1 MQTSE
6 RFLLCGFL
14 FLNCCTARVE
24 NYGSKVLFALYDY
37 FEYCSTEGN
46 TSPCACRRGS
56 VLRLNENG
64 LYVCADKCRN
74 NSDCPSEATCTA
86 GTCNCK
92 VCKPQGNNCI
102 TLVKLNGV
110 CPDTNTTAG
119 PLLKSAVNTEV
130 PTVYT
135 QPDSS
140 TPQPVIKKYNTAS
153 RAIEREEC
161 KEQSHTK
168 PQSTLLESLRYIT
181 ENARKK
187 NTKTSVQAVAT
198 QITNILNQ
206 TSLTTLNITDL
217 QEVVIAVIEN
227 VETSLLASFTVE
239 LNNQDIRT
247 SEIEAKMQV
256 ARDFC
261 VDESSMILT
270 IDDNE
275 MEVPCSLVNFTGGG
289 AMFIS
294 YKGLNDKLNG
304 SILASFGDSGHTN
317 KEEVITLVFGG
328 TITKNNTENLPAPVS
343 FDLQHLM
350 AVKPFHDLRCVFWD
364 IKKEIWSTNGCRTK
378 QLDGENRT
386 RCICTHL
393 STFAVIMAPTEI
405 QVDVGLKLL
414 SVVGLSLSLVCL
426 CLSFLTFILCRSLR
440 SAHTSVLTVLCVC
453 LFLGQLLVL
462 VGLQQTSNKI
472 LCSVI
477 AGSLKFFFLCAF
489 CWMSLESTLLF
500 LTVRNL
506 QALNYMNSQRS
517 HFPYVCLVGFG
528 IPSIIIIVSVSLH
541 PDMYG
546 EETHCWLKIDYVWSF
561 LGPVCMFIIV
571 NFILLVLTFW
581 LLRKRLSS
589 LNSNVSTL
597 KHTRLLTFKAFSQ
610 LFILGCTWIIGF
622 FQFGSGSIIASY
634 IFTICNSLQ
643 GVYLFIVHCLL
654 NHQVREEYSRAYRRL
669 YSKQPASETMS
680 GSTMPMII
688 KLSQVSDSSRE
699 APSCSWENKELQE

>member
-1 MQTSE
+1 
-6 RFLLCGFL
+6 
-14 FLNCCTARVE
+14 
-24 NYGSKVLFALYDY
+24 
-37 FEYCSTEGN
+37 
-46 TSPCACRRGS
+46 
-56 VLRLNENG
+56 
-64 LYVCADKCRN
+64 
-74 NSDCPSEATCTA
+74 
-86 GTCNCK
+86 
-92 VCKPQGNNCI
+92 
-102 TLVKLNGV
+102 
-110 CPDTNTTAG
+110 
-119 PLLKSAVNTEV
+119 
-130 PTVYT
+130 
-135 QPDSS
+135 
-140 TPQPVIKKYNTAS
+140 
-153 RAIEREEC
+153 
-161 KEQSHTK
+161 
-168 PQSTLLESLRYIT
+168 
-181 ENARKK
+181 
-187 NTKTSVQAVAT
+187 AVAT

-206 TSLTTLNITDL
+206 TSLTTLKITNL
-217 QEVVIAVIEN
+217 QKVVIAVIEN

-239 LNNQDIRT
+239 LNNQHINT

-256 ARDFC
+256 AQDYC

-270 IDDNE
+270 IDGNE

-289 AMFIS
+289 AIFIS

-304 SILASFGDSGHTN
+304 SILASFGDLGQTN
-317 KEEVITLVFGG
+317 KEEVISSVIGG
-328 TITKNNTENLPAPVS
+328 AITRNNTENLPSPVS

-364 IKKEIWSTNGCRTK
+364 IKKEFWSTHGCRTE
-378 QLDGENRT
+378 QLDGQNRT
-386 RCICTHL
+386 HCICTHL
-393 STFAVIMAPTEI
+393 STFAVIMAPTKI

-414 SVVGLSLSLVCL
+414 SVIGLSLSLVCL

-440 SAHTSVLTVLCVC
+440 SAHTSVLTVLCGC

-489 CWMSLESTLLF
+489 CWMSLESILLF

-528 IPSIIIIVSVSLH
+528 IPSIIIIVSASLH

-561 LGPVCMFIIV
+561 LGPVCMFIVV
-571 NFILLVLTFW
+571 NFILLALTFW
-581 LLRKRLSS
+581 LLRKKLSS

-669 YSKQPASETMS
+669 YSKQPVSETVS
-680 GSTMPMII
+680 GSTIPMTI
-688 KLSQVSDSSRE
+688 KQ
-699 APSCSWENKELQE
+699 

>member
-1 MQTSE
+1 M
-6 RFLLCGFL
+6 
-14 FLNCCTARVE
+14 
-24 NYGSKVLFALYDY
+24 
-37 FEYCSTEGN
+37 
-46 TSPCACRRGS
+46 
-56 VLRLNENG
+56 
-64 LYVCADKCRN
+64 
-74 NSDCPSEATCTA
+74 
-86 GTCNCK
+86 
-92 VCKPQGNNCI
+92 
-102 TLVKLNGV
+102 
-110 CPDTNTTAG
+110 
-119 PLLKSAVNTEV
+119 
-130 PTVYT
+130 
-135 QPDSS
+135 
-140 TPQPVIKKYNTAS
+140 
-153 RAIEREEC
+153 
-161 KEQSHTK
+161 
-168 PQSTLLESLRYIT
+168 
-181 ENARKK
+181 
-187 NTKTSVQAVAT
+187 TSVFKDA
-198 QITNILNQ
+198 
-206 TSLTTLNITDL
+206 
-217 QEVVIAVIEN
+217 
-227 VETSLLASFTVE
+227 
-239 LNNQDIRT
+239 
-247 SEIEAKMQV
+247 
-256 ARDFC
+256 
-261 VDESSMILT
+261 
-270 IDDNE
+270 
-275 MEVPCSLVNFTGGG
+275 
-289 AMFIS
+289 
-294 YKGLNDKLNG
+294 
-304 SILASFGDSGHTN
+304 
-317 KEEVITLVFGG
+317 
-328 TITKNNTENLPAPVS
+328 
-343 FDLQHLM
+343 
-350 AVKPFHDLRCVFWD
+350 
-364 IKKEIWSTNGCRTK
+364 
-378 QLDGENRT
+378 
-386 RCICTHL
+386 
-393 STFAVIMAPTEI
+393 

-414 SVVGLSLSLVCL
+414 SVIGLSLSLVCL

-517 HFPYVCLVGFG
+517 RFPYVCLVGFG
-528 IPSIIIIVSVSLH
+528 IPSIIIIVSASLH

-571 NFILLVLTFW
+571 NFILLALTFW

-597 KHTRLLTFKAFSQ
+597 KHTRLLTFKALSQ

-669 YSKQPASETMS
+669 YSKQPVSEIVS

-688 KLSQVSDSSRE
+688 KLSQVSESSRE